1 MNIFTINDKKEEKFL
16 RHRVPIFNPA
26 LFKDKKERGEI
37 NEMVKALKDKM
48 KEADGIGLSANQVGL
63 NQRLFVA
70 RVPTKEGQIKSYA
83 VFNPEIIKFS
93 KEKKGFVEGCLS
105 VPGLLGFVE
114 RPEKVTLV
122 GFDKNGKKIKI
133 KAWGLLAIVFQHEI
147 DHLNG
152 FLYIDRTKKIFK
164 ENAEEIPKI

>member
-1 MNIFTINDKKEEKFL
+1 MNIFTINNKKEEKFL
-16 RHRVPIFNPA
+16 RQRVPIFS
-26 LFKDKKERGEI
+26 FSKFSQKEI
-37 NEMVKALKDKM
+37 NETAKALKDKM
-48 KEADGIGLSANQVGL
+48 KEADGIGLSANQAGL
-63 NQRLFVA
+63 SQRLFVA

-152 FLYIDRTKKIFK
+152 FLYTDRAKKIFK
-164 ENAEEIPKI
+164 ETAEEIPKI